1 MIKPFAQQ
9 YADAT
14 ICYIPANKAY
24 QPIRVTLAYLFKTA
38 LSWMGMF
45 QEDVKMT
52 MPIRE
57 PLAPY
62 PETAQPQ
69 NDMVLRA
76 CAGREN
82 TFEYRHTE
90 AQGGN

>member
-1 MIKPFAQQ
+1 METTSEVRLKRLMQWRKFEL
-9 YADAT
+9 D
-14 ICYIPANKAY
+14 
-24 QPIRVTLAYLFKTA
+24 
-38 LSWMGMF
+38 
-45 QEDVKMT
+45 
-52 MPIRE
+52 
-57 PLAPY
+57 APY